1 MTTELREEELVRD
14 EVLHLPVDAIDPD
27 PEQPRLDVDAELADS
42 IAQHGV
48 LQPIQV
54 RPSPVD
60 GDRFMI
66 VDGERR
72 WRGAV
77 AAKAKTIPAQI
88 TLEVEDVADRLVR
101 QIVRNEG
108 KPLTAIE
115 EARAY
120 KRIIDERHAA
130 GDKHYGPTQL
140 AKELGKAKSTVSD
153 RLAIAEVPAPFG
165 PLFARGIL
173 SAAAAPIVR
182 AYAEVPTEILEKTV
196 AGAENFWEWE
206 QAIRAKKPV
215 PLAAVERVLHIEI
228 LQRNTRE
235 LTAKMAP
242 RYKGATVTVKG
253 KQYAL
258 DTEQAT
264 KIEIA
269 LQKEEEAKQR
279 EKELAN
285 PKARKAAAQVDKQR
299 DRWEQQEAA
308 RRRKAD
314 AERKKKA
321 AERRAHF
328 AAIAARLPDALDE
341 PWSLFAI
348 KWLLDE
354 MHNDARRT
362 ACKLLGVEPMKVKGK
377 YGTSTDFEKPIV
389 KHAETLSLSG
399 RVHCILQLLLA
410 PDAYVSNYDGRG
422 ALRLKHAAELLGLDL
437 AKVKADGETPV
448 NPIAAVRP
456 PAGRVLSEFCTS
468 VLKPSLLVK
477 PIDQWP
483 NDVVTSHLA
492 DVQAQL
498 AKFDDQTITIVSG
511 RREDHFL
518 RGATRDQVV
527 ADEAILTQAAQV
539 RGLIETPGDD
549 DDDEDDA
556 LGDNG
561 LPTCV
566 YCGCHPENAC
576 ELEDGSTCSWH
587 STDPYVCSAPECV
600 DEHKA
605 TLTDGAS
612 DEDTAEQL
620 AGVGAEED

>member
-1 MTTELREEELVRD
+1 
-14 EVLHLPVDAIDPD
+14 
-27 PEQPRLDVDAELADS
+27 
-42 IAQHGV
+42 V

-120 KRIIDERHAA
+120 KRIIDERHAD

-153 RLAIAEVPAPFG
+153 RLAIAEVPVPFG

-182 AYAEVPTEILEKTV
+182 AYADVPAEILEKVV
-196 AGAENFWEWE
+196 ASADNYWEWE
-206 QAIRAKKPV
+206 QARKAHKPV
-215 PLAAVERVLHIEI
+215 PLGAVERVLHIEI

-235 LTAKMAP
+235 LTSKMAP
-242 RYKGATVTVKG
+242 RYKGATLTVKG

-285 PKARKAAAQVDKQR
+285 PKAKKAAAQVDKQR

-321 AERRAHF
+321 AERRAQF
-328 AAIAARLPDALDE
+328 AAIAARLPDVLDE
-341 PWSLFAI
+341 AWALFTV

-389 KHAETLSLSG
+389 KHAETLDLSG

-437 AKVKADGETPV
+437 TKVKADGEMPV

-456 PAGRVLSEFCTS
+456 PAGRVLSEFCTH
-468 VLKPSLLVK
+468 VVKPSLLVK

-483 NDVVTSHLA
+483 NDAITSHLA

-527 ADEAILTQAAQV
+527 ADEAILTRAAQV
-539 RGLIETPGDD
+539 RGLIETPGADDDD
-549 DDDEDDA
+549 DDDED

-566 YCGCHPENAC
+566 YCGCDPDNAC

-605 TLTDGAS
+605 TLTDGES

-620 AGVGAEED
+620 AGVGAEEE